1 MENQNGV
8 MTKAETM
15 DIRMNTYGEGIT
27 STEIFEII
35 HQIFNFDLQSNPN
48 LPTLPQAAID
58 EYLEQSENKVT
69 GAEIRKIINQTAGI
83 NLDALSALEG
93 AKISLYSKDQ
103 WMLQHNKDL
112 FVVHTGT
119 GDIDARILPT
129 DYFTEQ
135 TGSGELPI
143 DLIHVLLSLGFYYE
157 ENLGCYYYS
166 NPTGEPVPDAFKGQT
181 IMAIRKVIQ
190 QSYSHL

>member
-8 MTKAETM
+8 MTKAEAM
-15 DIRMNTYGEGIT
+15 DNRINTYGEGIT

-48 LPTLPQAAID
+48 LPILPQAAID

-69 GAEIRKIINQTAGI
+69 GAEIRKIINLTVGI

-143 DLIHVLLSLGFYYE
+143 DLINVLLSLGFYYE

-181 IMAIRKVIQ
+181 IMAIRKVIH